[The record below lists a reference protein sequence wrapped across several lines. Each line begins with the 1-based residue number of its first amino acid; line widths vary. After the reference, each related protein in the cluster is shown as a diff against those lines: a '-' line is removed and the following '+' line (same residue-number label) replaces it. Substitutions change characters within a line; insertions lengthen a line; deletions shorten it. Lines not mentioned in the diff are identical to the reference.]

1 MINDKELKDLIFSI
15 LIILFVVLSLN
26 IIVFFSYNK
35 IAEIDHSI
43 FIIILLLNL
52 IFILISLI
60 YLIFSKKLIAIPNL
74 LNLFL
79 GILFSLSSLQN
90 LIISL
95 NIFYQ
100 KLNTFEF
107 ILTFIIFFIIYILF
121 LSFFLIAIKNKLKN
135 KYRNSKQ
142 INKSI
147 FILAALI
154 GLIFSKIN
162 FHISQ
167 CYILSLLIYVLSCIF
182 TFGFYHVYIFI
193 NSKKIIK

>member
-95 NIFYQ
+95 HIFYQ

-107 ILTFIIFFIIYILF
+107 ILIFIIFFIIYIFEFLF
-121 LSFFLIAIKNKLKN
+121 DSN
-135 KYRNSKQ
+135 
-142 INKSI
+142 
-147 FILAALI
+147 
-154 GLIFSKIN
+154 
-162 FHISQ
+162 
-167 CYILSLLIYVLSCIF
+167 
-182 TFGFYHVYIFI
+182 
-193 NSKKIIK
+193 

>member
-35 IAEIDHSI
+35 ITEINHSI

-90 LIISL
+90 LIILL

-107 ILTFIIFFIIYILF
+107 IL
-121 LSFFLIAIKNKLKN
+121 
-135 KYRNSKQ
+135 
-142 INKSI
+142 I